1 MPAAALA
8 PVPAS
13 GTDCVWELL
22 PEAATMLSAPVR
34 CPTAVGVKVI
44 AIAQLAPPATDV
56 PHVFVCA
63 KSPDVATLVML
74 TVAAPPLVSVTVCGA
89 LVLCMV

>member
-1 MPAAALA
+1 
-8 PVPAS
+8 
-13 GTDCVWELL
+13 
-22 PEAATMLSAPVR
+22 MLSAPVR

-63 KSPDVATLVML
+63 KSPDVATLVMP
-74 TVAAPPLVSVTVCGA
+74 TAAAPPLVNVSVWGA
-89 LVLCMV
+89 LVVWTV